1 MASPFERKKLTY
13 LVKQLYPVKMG
24 LFLLFFKGKESEP
37 HDTKEVGIEIVKGTR
52 GAAEYSVRGTSGN
65 QVENSGYEQF
75 TVTPPYISEKKVTT
89 AGEMYSKDVGND
101 PYKKKK
107 QRKRALKKLGL
118 DFVELK
124 ERVQRA
130 LLLQVVSVLDG
141 GVLKYKIGSKEY
153 KIDFKMPKEH
163 IIKTD
168 AKDKLDA
175 DGSNPIELIRKDKA
189 LVAKTSG
196 ITPDILLIANDSID
210 KFFDNPKV
218 KAYYDNRKMLISAI
232 KLDAT
237 ATDDGLVS
245 YGTVLGI
252 ELYTFEEYVN
262 HGTTKNPNIK
272 PIMPDG
278 KYFMGSSKA
287 KVSVEYGALPVVEND
302 VVYLEEAKEL
312 SYVKTEEESESMV
325 AKHKTALCVAL
336 SQSDAFLVRSELIK

>member
-1 MASPFERKKLTY
+1 MASPFDRKKLTY
-13 LVKQLYPVKMG
+13 MVEQLYPVKMG

-37 HDTKEVGIEIVKGTR
+37 HDTKEVSIEIVKGTR
-52 GAAEYSVRGTSGN
+52 GASEYSVRGTSGK
-65 QVENSGYEQF
+65 QVENSGYESF

-107 QRKRALKKLGL
+107 QRKRALKKLGQ

-153 KIDFKMPKEH
+153 KIDFKMPKGH
-163 IIKTD
+163 ILKTL
-168 AKDKLDA
+168 AKDKFTNA
-175 DGSNPIELIRKDKA
+175 DSNPIELLRKDKA

-196 ITPDILLIANDSID
+196 ITPDTVVMANDVID

-232 KLDAT
+232 KLDAV
-237 ATDDGLVS
+237 ANDDGLVS
-245 YGTVLGI
+245 YGTVLGMK
-252 ELYTFEEYVN
+252 LYTYEEYVN
-262 HGTTKNPNIK
+262 HGTTKEPDIK

-287 KVSVEYGALPVVEND
+287 KVSVEYGALPVVED
-302 VVYLEEAKEL
+302 SVVYVKDAKEL
-312 SYVKTEEESESMV
+312 SYVKTDEESESMV
-325 AKHKTALCVAL
+325 AKHKTAPCVAL
-336 SQSDAFLVRSELIK
+336 SQSDAFLVRSDLVA